1 MSTLG
6 IIGEEMEQ
14 QAALASAARKN
25 IDDAE
30 AGERARQVL
39 PRAVLDMLRPYAA
52 ALYIADR
59 VVQSATYDRELVQSL
74 HAKLLPLEQMA
85 KRTLATARERSYFED
100 PEAGEPL
107 RCLESCNEQIKDCIV
122 ALESMLDPELDAI
135 LRAALEEHGRGETI
149 PLKSIS

>member
-6 IIGEEMEQ
+6 IVGDEMEQ

-30 AGERARQVL
+30 AGERERQVL
-39 PRAVLDMLRPYAA
+39 PRAVLDMLGPYAA

-59 VVQSATYDRELVQSL
+59 VVQSGAYRPELVQSL

-85 KRTLATARERSYFED
+85 ERTLATARERGYFED
-100 PEAGEPL
+100 PEAGEPF
-107 RCLESCNEQIKDCIV
+107 RWLESCNEQIKDCIV

-135 LRAALEEHGRGETI
+135 LSAALEEHRRGETI
-149 PLKSIS
+149 PLGSIS